1 MQTATFKNDLD
12 NAAQEPGLS
21 RSRCLHHLASTNLLL
36 AFAGGPA
43 NAGST
48 GIRRTGA
55 RLPRCRQHVRAVPAA
70 ATSHGQWHPPRA
82 RIAVPVASYACGT
95 PGRIEGLDSG
105 TPLCAGSQAGLAVMK
120 GGWLAAV
127 VGSNVFLPAFIAG
140 FGKCHASTGL
150 VLLLHVRSSRLAQV
164 PRAFPAAA

>member
-48 GIRRTGA
+48 GIRRTGQGSRDA
-55 RLPRCRQHVRAVPAA
+55 GSMSGQCLLQLLHMDSGIHHVHALLSLWPAMLVA
-70 ATSHGQWHPPRA
+70 PRA
-82 RIAVPVASYACGT
+82 ALRVST
-95 PGRIEGLDSG
+95 PGRH
-105 TPLCAGSQAGLAVMK
+105 CAPDLRQA
-120 GGWLAAV
+120 
-127 VGSNVFLPAFIAG
+127 LP
-140 FGKCHASTGL
+140 
-150 VLLLHVRSSRLAQV
+150 
-164 PRAFPAAA
+164 